1 MLEHGRDKKR
11 TLYLNCTAGIAG
23 DMFLAALLEISGG
36 ERHLRAELAK
46 LPLTG
51 YELDIYRAA
60 RGGFSGLRLEVKTD
74 ETHVHRHLN
83 DIRRILGGS
92 GLSRRVR
99 HETERAFTLLAE
111 AEGKVHGSGAE
122 DVCFHEVGA
131 VDAIVDLAG
140 AMIMLEYI
148 GWPRVIF
155 SPLNVGSGTVTCAH
169 GVLPVPAPAV
179 AELLQGI
186 EIYSQGEAMER
197 VTPTGAALVKTLGG
211 TIKVSLPPGVMVKTG
226 VGLGLRDSALPNV
239 LRAVMI
245 EDSGEPLGI
254 AEAYCELCSNIDDM
268 SPQDLSAVMTS
279 LFEAGALDV
288 WFEPIQMKKNRPA
301 VKLCCIGAPVSQE
314 TLAAIFLRETT
325 SLGVRVYRGER
336 YVMDRR
342 IDEFETPLGKVRVK
356 SAMLQ
361 GKVIRQ
367 MPEFDD
373 ILRLS
378 KQNEMPVLSVRNIL
392 SSLELVPESGSDTY
406 GRDVSWQGEL
416 SAEEHNHGHSHTH
429 EDGGHDHLNGHERDH
444 KHNHDSGSHCKED
457 KK

>member
-1 MLEHGRDKKR
+1 MLEHGRNKKR

-23 DMFLAALLEISGG
+23 DMFLAALLEIADG

-51 YELDIYRAA
+51 YEVDIYRDA

-83 DIRRILGGS
+83 DIRRILNGS
-92 GLSRRVR
+92 GLSQRVR
-99 HETERAFTLLAE
+99 CETERAFTLLAE
-111 AEGKVHGSGAE
+111 AEGRVHGAGAE
-122 DVCFHEVGA
+122 DVHFHEVGA
-131 VDAIVDLAG
+131 VDAIIDLTG
-140 AMIMLEYI
+140 AMIMLEYM

-179 AELLQGI
+179 AELLQGV
-186 EIYSQGEAMER
+186 EIYSRGEPMER

-211 TIKVSLPPGVMVKTG
+211 TIKASLPPGIMGKTG

-239 LRAVMI
+239 LRAMMI
-245 EDSGEPLGI
+245 EDAGEPLGV

-268 SPQDLSAVMTS
+268 SPQDLSAVMTN

-301 VKLCCIGAPVSQE
+301 VKLCCIGAAAAQE

-336 YVMDRR
+336 YVLDRR

-356 SAMLQ
+356 SAMSQ

-378 KQNEMPVLSVRNIL
+378 KQNEMPVLSVRDIL
-392 SSLELVPESGSDTY
+392 SSLEFVPESGSDTY
-406 GRDVSWQGEL
+406 GGDIYPQEEL
-416 SAEEHNHGHSHTH
+416 PAEEHNHGHSHTH
-429 EDGGHDHLNGHERDH
+429 GVGGHDDLHGHGHDH
-444 KHNHDSGSHCKED
+444 KHHQDSGRHCGED
-457 KK
+457 NK

>member
-1 MLEHGRDKKR
+1 MLEQGRNKKK

-23 DMFLAALLEISGG
+23 DMFLAALLEITDG
-36 ERHLRAELAK
+36 ERHLKAELAK

-51 YELDIYRAA
+51 YELDIYRAV
-60 RGGFSGLRLEVKTD
+60 RGGFSGLRLEVRTD

-83 DIRRILGGS
+83 DIRRILSGS
-92 GLSRRVR
+92 GLSQRVR
-99 HETERAFTLLAE
+99 DETERAFTLLAE
-111 AEGKVHGSGAE
+111 AEGKVHGAGAE
-122 DVCFHEVGA
+122 DVHFHEVGA
-131 VDAIVDLAG
+131 VDAIIDLTG
-140 AMIMLEYI
+140 AMIMLEYL
-148 GWPRVIF
+148 GWPQVLF
-155 SPLNVGSGTVTCAH
+155 SPLNVGSGTVACAH

-179 AELLQGI
+179 AELLQGV
-186 EIYSQGEAMER
+186 EIYSRGEPMER

-211 TIKVSLPPGVMVKTG
+211 TIRASLPRGIMGKTG
-226 VGLGLRDSALPNV
+226 VGLGLRDSVLPNA

-245 EDSGEPLGI
+245 EDVEEPLGVT
-254 AEAYCELCSNIDDM
+254 EAYCELCSNIDDM
-268 SPQDLSAVMTS
+268 SPQDLSAAMTS

-301 VKLCCIGAPVSQE
+301 VKLCCLGTAAARE
-314 TLAAIFLRETT
+314 NLAEIFLRETT
-325 SLGVRVYRGER
+325 SLGVRVHHGER

-356 SAMLQ
+356 SAMSQ

-378 KQNEMPVLSVRNIL
+378 KQNEMPVLSVRDIL
-392 SSLELVPESGSDTY
+392 SSLEFVPESCSDTPC
-406 GRDVSWQGEL
+406 GDNCRQREL

-429 EDGGHDHLNGHERDH
+429 EAGGHDHQHGYEHDH
-444 KHNHDSGSHCKED
+444 SHDSGHHCRKD
-457 KK
+457 DL